1 MHKYL
6 DIYVPILVRQC
17 AAVAQSVERRTLK
30 AFVYILWRVR
40 ARPRVNFL
48 FFLISVI
55 QATKRY
61 AIAWS
66 LFLAIKNE
74 METTYCVRFALI
86 LSYYLYNCV

>member
-48 FFLISVI
+48 FFLFSVI

-74 METTYCVRFALI
+74 IEKHIVYVLH
-86 LSYYLYNCV
+86 